1 MTEEFKPFEYDGIW
15 WLPENP
21 DKQVSGK
28 LKFHPVKGLELQLI
42 GSFKGLK
49 SLNIFLQPSIILGIT
64 SNGKMIT
71 LYKCYESRSHMSVP
85 GFLSSSFIVS
95 FAFLGCH
102 FEKEEEIR
110 FDSLSL
116 NYSHLEEWTG
126 ITGFQFKMELDSKN
140 HLKKHEI
147 IYSFPQKVEAK
158 IDNLSISFDYNF
170 TSGGDRFKEVNLKHT
185 TFIKIKPSKSL
196 HFNDYQDVCYH
207 IQNFL
212 SLAIGKA
219 VFPIIIKGKSERCST
234 KSQSGKA
241 IYPDIFIYYATN
253 SLFETSSKIYPFDML
268 FTFRD
273 ISGKFESI
281 LKNWFEKAEML
292 KPVYDLYFGTLY
304 NPRMY
309 LQHQFLSMTQAIEA
323 YHRHKFEGKYLSDE
337 DYEPIYNRFKEIIK
351 VLDIEDSFKDA
362 LKTKLKYGNEYSLR
376 KRLKDLFLEYRD
388 ITQNFIKD
396 EDNFINRIVDTR
408 NYLTHYDK
416 KLKNIA
422 GGRDLYRITQKL
434 RKILQICL
442 LCELGFIKEEIKS
455 MFLRDKR
462 LEDDFV

>member
-1 MTEEFKPFEYDGIW
+1 MIEEFEYDGIW

-21 DKQVSGK
+21 DKKVSGK
-28 LKFHPVKGLELQLI
+28 LKFHPVEGLKLQLI

-49 SLNIFLQPSIILGIT
+49 SLNIFLQPPIILGIT
-64 SNGKMIT
+64 SNGKIIT

-126 ITGFQFKMELDSKN
+126 ITGFQSKMELDSKN

-147 IYSFPQKVEAK
+147 IYSFPKKVEAK

-170 TSGGDRFKEVNLKHT
+170 TSGGDRLKEVKLRHT
-185 TFIKIKPSKSL
+185 TFIKIEHSKSV

-219 VFPIIIKGKSERCST
+219 VFPVIIKGKSKRCST
-234 KSQSGKA
+234 KSQNGEV
-241 IYPDIFIYYATN
+241 INPDIFVYYVTN
-253 SLFETSSKIYPFDML
+253 SMFETSSKIHPFDML
-268 FTFRD
+268 FTFGD
-273 ISGKFESI
+273 ISNRFENI

-323 YHRHKFEGKYLSDE
+323 YHRHKFEGKYLSDK
-337 DYEPIYNRFKEIIK
+337 DYKPIYNRFKEIIK

-362 LKTKLKYGNEYSLR
+362 LKSKLKYGNEYSLR
-376 KRLKDLFLEYRD
+376 KRLKDLFVEYRD

-396 EDNFINRIVDTR
+396 EDNFVNRIVDTR

-422 GGRDLYRITQKL
+422 EGRDLYRITQKL

-442 LCELGFIKEEIKS
+442 LCELGFIKEKIKS
-455 MFLRDKR
+455 MFLGDKR